1 MPEITPVSMNKITRA
16 EAVQWVART
25 FEEPPDRLTEE
36 TSRDQIPAWDD
47 LGILTLI
54 ANLDQDFGLVL
65 PAGEVQ
71 DFRNVG
77 EILEMLKKRG
87 WLSD

>member
-1 MPEITPVSMNKITRA
+1 MSKMTRA
-16 EAVQWVART
+16 EALDWIART
-25 FEEPPDRLTEE
+25 FEEPPGSLTPE
-36 TSRDQIPAWDD
+36 TSRDQIAAWDS
-47 LGILTLI
+47 LGILTFM

-77 EILEMLKKRG
+77 EVLEMLARRG
-87 WLSD
+87 QLAD